1 MQRCSRPRCPSFSLL
16 FRTGK
21 NIDNSSW
28 SNSIAIAVVT
38 PKCICTRSLPL
49 FHAFAC
55 RFTYT
60 VGLPLHPILYN
71 FSPLPLSWNR
81 STKRA
86 CSFQAWLCACFPQQC
101 LKRGS
106 LWPGSWPCIFK
117 VWASSPCG
125 SVCYIVTW
133 GNLYEQQKNL
143 SDTKKDGVKWPFWII
158 FGLLVL
164 WQLLQTVVILQ
175 IMAASS
181 LCRLSS
187 WSSSRPKPRYPLM
200 VKDDI
205 CAAYFLSIF
214 CLLSALFILCQ
225 KSPAC
230 KTTRRFLL
238 CLGSQRKNSRRV
250 WWFLIRELDWP
261 FVPKAR
267 HTDGR
272 PAAPWPSLWNTTT
285 WTISGSMDLAF
296 YGSQLWPLGWV
307 RVDDLCA
314 SCPLGALKW
323 LVARSYPAAVG
334 WIVACGLCAQNQVVP
349 AKGNYKATFNVSWW
363 RNIKVPCNLSSHL

>member
-133 GNLYEQQKNL
+133 GNLFEQQKNL

-175 IMAASS
+175 IMASLVAYVASVAEVALGRSQGIHWWSRMTFAPHISSASS
-181 LCRLSS
+181 VYFPLCSFYARSLQRAKRRAGFCCASDRKEKTAAERGDFWSVNLTDHLSQ
-187 WSSSRPKPRYPLM
+187 RPGTLMVGLLLHGLHYGIPPPERYPDLWTLLFTGVSCGHLDESEWM
-200 VKDDI
+200 I
-205 CAAYFLSIF
+205 C
-214 CLLSALFILCQ
+214 
-225 KSPAC
+225 
-230 KTTRRFLL
+230 
-238 CLGSQRKNSRRV
+238 
-250 WWFLIRELDWP
+250 
-261 FVPKAR
+261 VP
-267 HTDGR
+267 
-272 PAAPWPSLWNTTT
+272 
-285 WTISGSMDLAF
+285 LA
-296 YGSQLWPLGWV
+296 
-307 RVDDLCA
+307 
-314 SCPLGALKW
+314 
-323 LVARSYPAAVG
+323 
-334 WIVACGLCAQNQVVP
+334 
-349 AKGNYKATFNVSWW
+349 
-363 RNIKVPCNLSSHL
+363 H